1 MNTKDKKGEINLE
14 DLEFAIKYLEERE
27 GKDKEKDVIPSTLY
41 M

>member
-14 DLEFAIKYLEERE
+14 DLEFAIKYLEE
-27 GKDKEKDVIPSTLY
+27 KKEKKK

>member
-27 GKDKEKDVIPSTLY
+27 GKEKDVIPSTLY